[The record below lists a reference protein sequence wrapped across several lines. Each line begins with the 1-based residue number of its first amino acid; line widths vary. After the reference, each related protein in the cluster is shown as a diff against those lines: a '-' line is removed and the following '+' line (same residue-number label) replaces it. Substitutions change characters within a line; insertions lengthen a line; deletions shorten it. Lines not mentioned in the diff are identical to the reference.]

1 MVKRIIAIKN
11 IGNPRIDFLQ
21 LKDFEEQSMRPGI
34 MYVVRIYID
43 APGVETAPDT
53 ELLL

>member
-11 IGNPRIDFLQ
+11 IGKFRIDFLQ
-21 LKDFEEQSMRPGI
+21 LKDFEGQSMRPEI

-43 APGVETAPDT
+43 APDVETAPDT
-53 ELLL
+53 ELFL